1 MDSSKTTRDLAAQV
15 RERLL
20 DTGET
25 LAVVETCTGGGVGR
39 AVTAVPGASDYLDRV
54 LVPYDY
60 DALRTLTGVN
70 RETLD
75 DHGAV
80 SEAATVELANAA
92 RDLAD
97 VTWGIANTGVAGP
110 GGGSAETP
118 VGTAIIGVAYAAPWE
133 SGDSETSA
141 ERYRFDGDRNAVREQ
156 IVQQSLQ
163 DLLTAID
170 RERNE

>member
-1 MDSSKTTRDLAAQV
+1 MDSSKTTRELATQV
-15 RERLL
+15 RERLR
-20 DTGET
+20 DTDET
-25 LAVVETCTGGGVGR
+25 LAIVETCTGGGVGK

-60 DALRTLTGVN
+60 DALRTVTGVD

-80 SEAATVELANAA
+80 SEAATAELANAA

-110 GGGSAETP
+110 GGGSSGTP
-118 VGTAIIGVAYAAPWE
+118 VGTAIVGVAYAAPWE
-133 SGDSETSA
+133 RGDSETSV
-141 ERYRFDGDRNAVREQ
+141 ERYRFDGDRNAVRKQ

-170 RERNE
+170 QERNE